1 MTTDR
6 RTVYEFFSILDRYF
20 SQRLLNVDDTDRD
33 SYNDERDQNNCH
45 NIDKRF
51 ITGVDKI
58 LGVQLFNTFRNGGDN
73 TGKNQNGNAV
83 TDPIGCYLFT
93 EPHKKCRSAHYNDG
107 DD

>member
-33 SYNDERDQNNCH
+33 SYNDERDQNNCQ
-45 NIDKRF
+45 NIDKQF

-58 LGVQLFNTFRNGGDN
+58 LGVQLCNTFRNGGDN
-73 TGKNQNGNAV
+73 NGKDQSGDDV
-83 TDPIGCYLFT
+83 TDTIGCKRLT
-93 EPHKKCRSAHYNDG
+93 APHKKYHSAR
-107 DD
+107 